1 MVTPE
6 GRKGMTPLY
15 VKYTGDT
22 DDADEAI
29 ARIRSEH
36 PEHKGNVI
44 AIPESMWRE
53 TERGDG

>member
-1 MVTPE
+1 
-6 GRKGMTPLY
+6 MTPLY

-22 DDADEAI
+22 EDADEAI
-29 ARIRSEH
+29 ARAREEH

-53 TERGDG
+53 TERGEG